1 MRLTLR
7 TMLAYLDDILEPDDT
22 KDIGKKIE
30 ESEFATN
37 MVHRTRDCM
46 RRLRLGVPALI
57 GRGLGHDPNSVAEYL
72 DNTLSD
78 ERVGEFEK
86 ICLESDVHLAE
97 VAACHQI
104 LTIVLGEPAEIDSEM
119 RHRMYRVAAQVD
131 APPVQDDSI
140 HPRAPVTPPPVQV
153 GTRRAKPEVPDYLRE
168 SQWQL
173 WPVVAVVLISALLT
187 CGGLIVFGPQEW
199 RNRVVAWFDRPQGDA
214 QEPSDTS
221 GAKQVGE
228 TKQTDQSPDASVT
241 PVVDPKESSSV
252 AGDAEPAADSAA
264 RPGQPT
270 QLVPPKNVVGADDAA
285 APPAPEPDDDS
296 KTNGDGTAADA
307 SPAQAPVP
315 AATAEKSRPIPMP
328 DKPQSPPAEPNPIV
342 DPTEPEVPA
351 NAAAADVA
359 ADRPDGAAEG
369 FGRYTSKRE
378 VLLRLDPRTG
388 DWKRLPAMSPLA
400 KGDRLLSL
408 PLFKPTVSL
417 STSITIQAEGP
428 ALFQLVGW
436 TDQDV
441 PIIAVEFGRLLMT
454 TVGKADNSLQIK
466 LEDVQ
471 PRLTF
476 VDAESTLALDVR
488 RVLPPGKDPL
498 SGAAPLAVDIY
509 ASSGLIRV
517 RNGDAPIE
525 LQAPARKALILAT
538 AEQEGDEFPNWVTSE
553 ALNDVER
560 RATTGVEEKFLPDR
574 PAKLLLKELA
584 ADRRR
589 EVRSLAIWSAG
600 YLGDFEPAVV
610 ALNDKDEKVLWS
622 TYVDELR
629 AAVAR
634 NPETAGLVR
643 AAFDKQ
649 RNADAPK
656 LFRLLWGYSN
666 EDLKGGEDEKLVA
679 GLDDS
684 SVDIR
689 VLSFWNLQNITGSKL
704 NYSAGEPTAA
714 RRTAVKAWKER
725 LRQGKIVVR
734 NTSTAGKAKP
744 AGVKAAEKAQP

>member
-37 MVHRTRDCM
+37 LVHRTRDCM

-104 LTIVLGEPAEIDSEM
+104 LTIVLGEPAEIDPEM

-131 APPVQDDSI
+131 APPVQVDSM

-168 SQWQL
+168 SRWPL
-173 WPVVAVVLISALLT
+173 WPVAALVLISALVT
-187 CGGLIVFGPQEW
+187 CGGLMVLGPQEW
-199 RNRVVAWFDRPQGDA
+199 RHRVVAWFDRPQDNA
-214 QEPSDTS
+214 QESSDAPGEKLAAESNQTDRSPDTS
-221 GAKQVGE
+221 ALPLG
-228 TKQTDQSPDASVT
+228 DL
-241 PVVDPKESSSV
+241 KEPMAP
-252 AGDAEPAADSAA
+252 AGDAEPPADIAAAS
-264 RPGQPT
+264 GQTT
-270 QLVPPKNVVGADDAA
+270 QLLPRKNTADDDEA
-285 APPAPEPDDDS
+285 APLAPAPDEDAKP
-296 KTNGDGTAADA
+296 NGSNAPGA
-307 SPAQAPVP
+307 SPLPTPVP
-315 AATAEKSRPIPMP
+315 AATAEKSRPIP
-328 DKPQSPPAEPNPIV
+328 DKLQSQPAEANPIV

-359 ADRPDGAAEG
+359 ADRPEAAAED

-378 VLLRLDPRTG
+378 GGVLLRWDPRSA
-388 DWKRLPAMSPLA
+388 DWKRLPVMSPLA

-408 PLFKPTVSL
+408 PLFKPTISL
-417 STSITIQAEGP
+417 STGITIQAEGP
-428 ALFQLVGW
+428 ALLQLVGW
-436 TDQDV
+436 TDQEV
-441 PIIAVEFGRLLMT
+441 PIIAVEFGRLIMST
-454 TVGKADNSLQIK
+454 RGKAGNSLQIK

-471 PRLTF
+471 PQLTF

-488 RVLPPGKDPL
+488 RVLSPGKDPL
-498 SGAAPLAVDIY
+498 AGPAPLAVDIY

-517 RNGDAPIE
+517 RNGNPPIE

-538 AEQEGDEFPNWVTSE
+538 PEQEGDEFPSWVTSE
-553 ALNDVER
+553 ALTDVER
-560 RATTGVEEKFLPDR
+560 RATAGVEEKFLPDR
-574 PAKLLLKELA
+574 PARLLLKELA
-584 ADRRR
+584 GDRRR

-600 YLGDFEPAVV
+600 YLGDFEPAVG
-610 ALNDKDEKVLWS
+610 ALNDPQEKVLWS

-634 NPETAGLVR
+634 NPETAGQVL
-643 AAFDKQ
+643 AAFEKI
-649 RNADAPK
+649 RNADAK
-656 LFRLLWGYSN
+656 TLFRLLWGYNS
-666 EDLKGGEDEKLVA
+666 EDLKGGEDANLVE
-679 GLDDS
+679 GLDNN

-689 VLSFWNLQNITGSKL
+689 VLSFWNLQNITGSTHS
-704 NYSAGEPTAA
+704 YHAGEPTLA

-725 LRQGKIVVR
+725 LRQGKIVPR
-734 NTSTAGKAKP
+734 TASMAGKAKP
-744 AGVKAAEKAQP
+744 PGAKATERVQP

>member
-37 MVHRTRDCM
+37 LVHRTRDSM
-46 RRLRLGVPALI
+46 RRLRLGVPPVI

-104 LTIVLGEPAEIDSEM
+104 LTIVLGEPAEIDPEM

-131 APPVQDDSI
+131 APPVQVDSI
-140 HPRAPVTPPPVQV
+140 HPRAPATPPPVQG

-168 SQWQL
+168 SQWRL
-173 WPVVAVVLISALLT
+173 WPVAAVVLISAFLT
-187 CGGLIVFGPQEW
+187 CAGLMYFGPGAW
-199 RNRVVAWFDRPQGDA
+199 RQRVVAWFERPQSDA
-214 QEPSDTS
+214 QEPSDRS
-221 GAKQVGE
+221 GAKQVAE
-228 TKQTDQSPDASVT
+228 TKQTDRSPDT
-241 PVVDPKESSSV
+241 PVAPLADPKRPRAV
-252 AGDAEPAADSAA
+252 AGDAESAADVAA
-264 RPGQPT
+264 RPGQPA
-270 QLVPPKNVVGADDAA
+270 QLVPPKNALGADDAA
-285 APPAPEPDDDS
+285 APPAPEPDEDS
-296 KTNGDGTAADA
+296 KANPDSTAADV

-315 AATAEKSRPIPMP
+315 AVAAEKSQPIPLP
-328 DKPQSPPAEPNPIV
+328 DKSQSPPAETNPLV
-342 DPTEPEVPA
+342 DPTEPELPA
-351 NAAAADVA
+351 NPAAADIA
-359 ADRPDGAAEG
+359 ADRPEAAAEG

-454 TVGKADNSLQIK
+454 TVGRAGNSLQIK
-466 LEDVQ
+466 LEDAQ

-488 RVLPPGKDPL
+488 HVLPPGQDPL
-498 SGAAPLAVDIY
+498 SGPAPLAVDIY

-517 RNGDAPIE
+517 RNGNVPVE
-525 LQAPARKALILAT
+525 LQAPARKALVVAM
-538 AEQEGDEFPNWVTSE
+538 AEPEGDEFPNWVTSE
-553 ALNDVER
+553 GLSDLER
-560 RATTGVEEKFLPDR
+560 RATTGVEEKFSPDR
-574 PAKLLLKELA
+574 SAKLLLKELA
-584 ADRRR
+584 GDRRR

-610 ALNDKDEKVLWS
+610 ALNDKEEKVLWS

-634 NPETAGLVR
+634 SPETAGLVR
-643 AAFDKQ
+643 AAFEKQ
-649 RNADAPK
+649 RNADWPK
-656 LFRLLWGYSN
+656 LFRLLWGYSS

-684 SVDIR
+684 SVDVR

-725 LRQGKIVVR
+725 LRQGKIVPR
-734 NTSTAGKAKP
+734 TASTAGKAKP
-744 AGVKAAEKAQP
+744 AGVKAAEKVQP